1 MPDFTHRNAIMCAVL
16 KKRGAFDALY
26 QDENDELKY
35 DPKKDKQY
43 ELFFKYKDT
52 KESEIPK
59 QDLDSFKTQKK
70 LYNIARDD

>member
-59 QDLDSFKTQKK
+59 QDLDNFKSQKK
-70 LYNIARDD
+70 FYNIARED